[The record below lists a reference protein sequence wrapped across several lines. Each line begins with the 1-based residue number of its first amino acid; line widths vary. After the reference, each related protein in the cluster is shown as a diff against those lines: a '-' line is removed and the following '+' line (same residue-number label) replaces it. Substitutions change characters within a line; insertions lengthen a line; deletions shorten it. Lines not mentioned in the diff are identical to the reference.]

1 MILLT
6 ITPRFE
12 RNFRPRRPND
22 SIPVKPLIDVMLYW
36 CCTTFGGLFASAGI
50 VALLAYTIGD
60 VPFERGEIL
69 FMASL
74 AAVSPLLFLIAI
86 RSWRKLNHT

>member
-6 ITPRFE
+6 VTPRFE
-12 RNFRPRRPND
+12 RNFRPRRAND

-36 CCTTFGGLFASAGI
+36 CCTTFGGLFASVGF
-50 VALLAYTIGD
+50 VALFAYLFAG
-60 VPFERGEIL
+60 VPFERGEII

-74 AAVSPLLFLIAI
+74 LAFSPVLFFVAI
-86 RSWRKLNHT
+86 RSWRRLNH